1 MQVPIA
7 AAPARPTSDHPAPSP
22 PAESLPYPMFLSSV
36 RFSAALAAAVL
47 ASLAQAQSVPA
58 PRAGGDAGPPSAVV
72 LSPFEV
78 KTDGDV
84 GYVATNSLAGSRLNS
99 ALRDTP
105 AIIDVFTKEF
115 LADIGA
121 TNLEQAMVYAN
132 NSQIDDGDA
141 ERVNSG
147 LTQTG
152 ASNSFRFRS
161 RGILAGTT
169 RNYFETRLSTN
180 FYNVERLDDTR
191 GPNSVLFGIGSAGGS
206 VNNSP
211 KRALLGGR
219 AAEFQFQGDN
229 FDSFRA
235 AADLNLPVVPRKFG
249 VRLNALHD
257 EKKTWR
263 DYLGTTRR
271 AATLAA
277 TYRPFA
283 ATELRFDAEKG
294 EVRGTIGRNYP
305 VNDGITRWWNNGQP
319 VFATTAAAAPSAAQ
333 AALGVNRPLT
343 AVRLVHVENQDY
355 VMNVQNAWGTVA
367 DTPYN
372 SSILNDPA
380 RVPHEAFAPGPGG
393 RTRHD
398 FENVTL
404 VSEHRFTRDLA
415 AEIGFYHELGTWQNY
430 DLGGSNVI
438 ATGDP
443 NGLLRNPANVV
454 ALGGFRPATDA
465 AGNLVNP
472 NAGRTYYETAWQR
485 RNGRTASDNA
495 RATLAYEKDLGR
507 FGRHRMAAL
516 AQHQVEDSLTFT
528 EREAWLGAPFN
539 NEPTNDNNAVW
550 RRAYVVLGDSGSQRV
565 PDPLARSGLSFA
577 YPGRAAPLVSGWIP
591 NGGGTKTTRTI
602 ASQMF
607 AVQSSWW
614 ANRIV
619 TTFGLRRD
627 ALVQERTTTVRE
639 AAGIWAGTAGIQV
652 FNAASPTQEFE
663 FTGRTTTAGV
673 VVHPLPWLS
682 VFGNVSRNLGLPTF
696 TQRIG
701 PDGGVPPPPKGEGFD
716 AGFMV
721 SLRQDRIVARAS
733 YFETTARD
741 QSASMGVD
749 NAFTANYDNIVGILE
764 DPNGDGNRADQLYT
778 AAQMAK
784 YPTLR
789 PRSLAN
795 ADVLDNENRGF
806 EARVTANVGD
816 NLRFIVNYSYSF
828 QERSN
833 AYKHTY
839 PKFQE
844 LDRLIADVR
853 AAHPGVDVLGARG
866 AGGETLAALVARN
879 WEDLEGRKL
888 DFGNAVGNRAHKA
901 NFFANY
907 TFKRGR
913 LNGWAVGFGGRY
925 LGPNH
930 AGRIYTAPGT
940 PPAISG
946 GNVGVGIN
954 GPEVYG
960 NDSLQFDAMLRYAP
974 RVGWLGR
981 NGRWSLQ
988 LNVRNLF
995 DEHDISIRRYKTDGV
1010 TLDRFALTD
1019 PREIVLSSTLRF

>member
-1 MQVPIA
+1 MPLPSVRIA
-7 AAPARPTSDHPAPSP
+7 TFLASAAATLPVVAQTTAPARTDGTPA
-22 PAESLPYPMFLSSV
+22 A
-36 RFSAALAAAVL
+36 
-47 ASLAQAQSVPA
+47 
-58 PRAGGDAGPPSAVV
+58 PSAVV

-78 KTDGDV
+78 RTDGDI
-84 GYVATNSLAGSRLNS
+84 GYVATNSLAGSRLNA

-105 AIIDVFTKEF
+105 AIIDVFTREF
-115 LADIGA
+115 LTDIGA

-161 RGILAGTT
+161 RGILGNTT

-180 FYNVERLDDTR
+180 FYNVERLDDSR
-191 GPNSVLFGIGSAGGS
+191 GPNSVLFGIGSAGGI

-211 KRALLGGR
+211 KRAQLGAR
-219 AAEFQFQGDN
+219 TAELQFQGDN
-229 FDSFRA
+229 FGSFRTA
-235 AADLNLPVVPRKFG
+235 VDVNLPLVARKFG

-257 EKKTWR
+257 GKETWR

-283 ATELRFDAEKG
+283 ATEVRFDAEKG

-305 VNDGITRWWNNGQP
+305 VNDGITRWWNNGET
-319 VFATTAAAAPSAAQ
+319 VVATTVATAPTAAQ
-333 AALGVNRPLT
+333 AALGLNRPLT
-343 AVRLVHVENQDY
+343 ATRLVHVENQNL
-355 VMNVQNAWGTVA
+355 VLNVQNYWATVA
-367 DTPYN
+367 DTPFN

-380 RVPHEAFAPGPGG
+380 RVPYEAFAPGPGG
-393 RTRHD
+393 RTLHD
-398 FENVTL
+398 FENLTL
-404 VSEHRFTRDLA
+404 VAEHRFTRELA
-415 AEIGFYHELGTWQNY
+415 AEIGAYHELGTWRNY

-438 ATGDP
+438 VTGDP
-443 NGLLRNPANVV
+443 NGLLRNPANVIP
-454 ALGGFRPATDA
+454 LGGFRPAVDA
-465 AGNLVNP
+465 AGNLLNP
-472 NAGRTYYETAWQR
+472 NAGRSYYETSWQR
-485 RNGRTASDNA
+485 RNGRSESDNV

-507 FGRHRMAAL
+507 WGRHRMAGL
-516 AQHQVEDSLTFT
+516 VQHQVEQSLTFT

-550 RRAYVVLGDSGSQRV
+550 RRAYVVLGDSRSQRV
-565 PDPLARSGLSFA
+565 PDPLAQPDLTFA
-577 YPGRAAPLVSGWIP
+577 YPGRSAPLVGGWIP
-591 NGGGTKTTRTI
+591 NGGGTRTRRTI
-602 ASQMF
+602 GSQMF
-607 AVQSSWW
+607 ALQSSWW
-614 ANRIV
+614 SHRLV
-619 TTFGLRRD
+619 TTLGLRRD
-627 ALVQERTTTVRE
+627 ALTQERTSTVRDTS
-639 AAGIWAGTAGIQV
+639 GIWAGTAGVQV
-652 FNAASPTQEFE
+652 FNASSPTQEFE

-682 VFGNVSRNLGLPTF
+682 VFGNVSKNLGLPTF

-716 AGFMV
+716 TGFMLN
-721 SLRQDRIVARAS
+721 LRQDRIVARVS

-749 NAFTANYDNIVGILE
+749 GAFMTNYNNIVGVLE

-778 AAQMAK
+778 AAQLAK

-789 PRSLAN
+789 PRALAN
-795 ADVLDNENRGF
+795 ADVLDNENRGV
-806 EARVTANVGD
+806 EARLTANVGES
-816 NLRFIVNYSYSF
+816 LRFIVNYSYSF

-839 PKFQE
+839 PQFQE
-844 LDRLIADVR
+844 LDRLIADVQ
-853 AAHPGVDVLGARG
+853 AAHPGVDVPNLRG
-866 AGGETLAALVARN
+866 NLGETLATLVARN

-907 TFKRGR
+907 SFRRGR
-913 LNGWAVGFGGRY
+913 LNGFAVGLGGRY

-940 PPAISG
+940 PPLISG
-946 GNVGVGIN
+946 GNVGIGIN

-960 NDSLQFDAMLRYAP
+960 NDSLQFDAMLRYAT
-974 RVGWLGR
+974 RLAARGR
-981 NGRWSLQ
+981 NLGLSVQ
-988 LNVRNLF
+988 LNVRNLL
-995 DEHDISIRRYKTDGV
+995 DEHDLSIRRYKTDGR

-1019 PREIVLSSTLRF
+1019 PREIVLSTTLRF

>member
-1 MQVPIA
+1 MPSLPLRTLALLLSATWPAAAHAQPAAA
-7 AAPARPTSDHPAPSP
+7 AAPRRAASDP
-22 PAESLPYPMFLSSV
+22 
-36 RFSAALAAAVL
+36 
-47 ASLAQAQSVPA
+47 VP
-58 PRAGGDAGPPSAVV
+58 VV

-84 GYVATNSLAGSRLNS
+84 GYVATNSLAGSRLNA
-99 ALRDTP
+99 ALKDTP

-161 RGILAGTT
+161 RGILANTT

-180 FYNVERLDDTR
+180 FYNVERLDDSR
-191 GPNSVLFGIGSAGGS
+191 GPNSVLFGIGSAGGI

-211 KRALLGGR
+211 KRAQLGAR

-235 AADLNLPVVPRKFG
+235 AIDLNLPVVAQKFG

-283 ATELRFDAEKG
+283 RTELRFDAEKG
-294 EVRGTIGRNYP
+294 EVRGTLGRNYP
-305 VNDGITRWWNNGQP
+305 VNDGITRWWNNSQP
-319 VFATTAAAAPSAAQ
+319 VIATTVTTAPTAAQ
-333 AALGVNRPLT
+333 AALGINRPLT
-343 AVRLVHVENQDY
+343 ATRLVHVENQN
-355 VMNVQNAWGTVA
+355 VVLNVQNYWATVA
-367 DTPYN
+367 DTPFN

-380 RVPHEAFAPGPGG
+380 RVPYEAFAPGPGG

-398 FENVTL
+398 FENLTL
-404 VSEHRFTRDLA
+404 VAEHRFTRDLA
-415 AEIGFYHELGTWQNY
+415 AEIGVYHEFGSWQNY

-438 ATGDP
+438 LNGDP
-443 NGLLRNPANVV
+443 NGLLRNPANVI

-472 NAGRTYYETAWQR
+472 NAGRSYYETSWQR
-485 RNGRTASDNA
+485 RNGRTESDNA
-495 RATLAYEKDLGR
+495 RVTVAYEKNLGR
-507 FGRHRMAAL
+507 WGSHRMAAL

-565 PDPLARSGLSFA
+565 PDPLAQPNLTFN
-577 YPGRAAPLVSGWIP
+577 YPGRATPLTSGWIP
-591 NGGGTKTTRTI
+591 NGGGTRTTRTI
-602 ASQMF
+602 ESQMF
-607 AVQSSWW
+607 ALQSSWW
-614 ANRIV
+614 SHRIV
-619 TTFGLRRD
+619 TTLGIRRD
-627 ALVQERTTTVRE
+627 ALTQERTTTVRDTT
-639 AAGIWAGTAGIQV
+639 GVWAGTAGIQV
-652 FNAASPTQEFE
+652 FNANSPRQEFE

-673 VVHPLPWLS
+673 VVHPLPWFS
-682 VFGNVSRNLGLPTF
+682 VFGNVSKNLGLPTF

-701 PDGGVPPPPKGEGFD
+701 PDGDVPPPPKGEGFD
-716 AGFMV
+716 VGLMLN
-721 SLRQDRIVARAS
+721 LRQDRIVARVS

-749 NAFTANYDNIVGILE
+749 NAFTNNYNNIVGILE
-764 DPNGDGNRADQLYT
+764 DPNGDGNKADQLYT

-806 EARVTANVGD
+806 EARITANAGE

-844 LDRLIADVR
+844 LDRMIADVQ
-853 AAHPGVDVLGARG
+853 AANPGVDVQNARG
-866 AGGETLAALVARN
+866 TLGETLGALVARN

-913 LNGWAVGFGGRY
+913 LNGWAVGLGGRY

-930 AGRIYTAPGT
+930 AGRIYTAPGA
-940 PPAISG
+940 PPLISG
-946 GNVGVGIN
+946 GNVGIGIN

-960 NDSLQFDAMLRYAP
+960 NDSLQFDAMVRYAT
-974 RVGWLGR
+974 RFGVLGR
-981 NGRWSLQ
+981 NVRASFQ
-988 LNVRNLF
+988 LNVRNLL
-995 DEHDISIRRYKTDGV
+995 DEHDLSIRRYKTDGV

-1019 PREIVLSSTLRF
+1019 PREIVLSTTLRF

>member
-1 MQVPIA
+1 MPTTHRKLPALLAVTVAFLVPSIFA
-7 AAPARPTSDHPAPSP
+7 QTAAPAASPASARPDQT
-22 PAESLPYPMFLSSV
+22 
-36 RFSAALAAAVL
+36 
-47 ASLAQAQSVPA
+47 
-58 PRAGGDAGPPSAVV
+58 AVV

-78 KTDGDV
+78 STSSDV

-99 ALRDTP
+99 ALKDTP

-115 LADIGA
+115 LIDIGA
-121 TNLEQAMVYAN
+121 TTLEQAMVYSN

-161 RGILAGTT
+161 RGILGNTT

-180 FYNVERLDDTR
+180 FYNVERLDDSR
-191 GPNSVLFGIGSAGGS
+191 GPNSVLFGIGSAGGI

-211 KRALLGGR
+211 KRALFGAR
-219 AAEFQFQGDN
+219 SAEFQFQGDN

-235 AADLNLPVVPRKFG
+235 AADFNLPLVAKKFAIR
-249 VRLNALHD
+249 VNALHD

-271 AATLAA
+271 AATVAA
-277 TYRPFA
+277 TYRPFER
-283 ATELRFDAEKG
+283 TEVRFDAEKG

-305 VNDGITRWWNNGQP
+305 VNDGITRWWNNGNT
-319 VFATTAAAAPSAAQ
+319 VVASTVTTAPATAQ
-333 AALGVNRPLT
+333 AALGLNRPLT
-343 AVRLVHVENQDY
+343 ATRLVHVENQ
-355 VMNVQNAWGTVA
+355 NLILNLQNYWATVA

-372 SSILNDPA
+372 SSILNNPA
-380 RVPHEAFAPGPGG
+380 RVPYEAFAPGPGG
-393 RTRHD
+393 RTLHD
-398 FENVTL
+398 FENITL
-404 VSEHRFTRDLA
+404 VAEHRFTRELA
-415 AEIGFYHELGTWQNY
+415 AEVGVYHELGTWQNY

-438 ATGDP
+438 ITGDP
-443 NGLLRNPANVV
+443 NGLLRNPANVI
-454 ALGGFRPATDA
+454 ALGSFRPSADPD
-465 AGNLVNP
+465 GNLINP
-472 NAGRTYYETAWQR
+472 NAGRSYYETAWQR
-485 RNGRTASDNA
+485 RNGRTESDNA
-495 RATLAYEKDLGR
+495 RATVAYERDLGR
-507 FGRHRMAAL
+507 WGRHRMAAL
-516 AQHQVEDSLTFT
+516 AQYQVEDSLTFT
-528 EREAWLGAPFN
+528 ERESWLGAPFN

-550 RRAYVVLGDSGSQRV
+550 RRAYVTLGDSGSQRV
-565 PDPLARSGLSFA
+565 PDPLAQPNLTFN
-577 YPGRAAPLVSGWIP
+577 YPGRATPLTSGWIP

-602 ASQMF
+602 SSQMF
-607 AVQSSWW
+607 ALQSSWW
-614 ANRIV
+614 RNRVV
-619 TTFGLRRD
+619 TTLGFRRD
-627 ALVQERTTTVRE
+627 ALTQERTTTVRDTT
-639 AAGIWAGTAGIQV
+639 GIWAGTAGVQV
-652 FNAASPTQEFE
+652 FNASSPTQEFE

-673 VVHPLPWLS
+673 VVHPVAWFS
-682 VFGNVSRNLGLPTF
+682 VFGNISKNLGLPTF

-716 AGFMV
+716 TGFMV
-721 SLRQDRIVARAS
+721 SLRQDRIVARVS
-733 YFETTARD
+733 YFETTAKD

-749 NAFTANYDNIVGILE
+749 GAFMTNYNNIIGILE

-778 AAQMAK
+778 AAQLSK
-784 YPTLR
+784 YPALR
-789 PRSLAN
+789 PRALAN

-806 EARVTANVGD
+806 EARVTANVGAS
-816 NLRFIVNYSYSF
+816 LRFIVNYSYSF

-839 PKFQE
+839 PQFQQ
-844 LDRLIADVR
+844 LDQFIADIQ
-853 AAHPGVDVLGARG
+853 AANRNVDIANARG
-866 AGGETLAALVARN
+866 TQGETLAALVARN

-913 LNGWAVGFGGRY
+913 LNGWSVGLGGRY

-930 AGRIYTAPGT
+930 AGRIYSAPGV
-940 PPAISG
+940 PPQISG

-960 NDSLQFDAMLRYAP
+960 NDSLQFDTMLRYQT
-974 RVGWLGR
+974 RFSLRGR
-981 NGRWSLQ
+981 NVRASFQ
-988 LNVRNLF
+988 LNSRNVLN
-995 DEHDISIRRYKTDGV
+995 EHDISIRRYKTDGL

-1019 PREIVLSSTLRF
+1019 PREIVLSTTLQF